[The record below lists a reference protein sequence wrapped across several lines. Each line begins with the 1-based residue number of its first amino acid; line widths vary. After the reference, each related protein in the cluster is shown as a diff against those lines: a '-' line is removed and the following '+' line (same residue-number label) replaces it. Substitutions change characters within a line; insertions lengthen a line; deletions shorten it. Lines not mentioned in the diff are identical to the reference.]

1 MMLHQSDGSH
11 DHGLSSRSWLTLG
24 LCTLVILC
32 CVPGHTAGIC
42 PFTEPLLRD
51 LPLTRHDLSTI
62 YALATILAALLTT
75 YGGKK
80 CDQIGMRRV
89 LLEAALAFGATFG
102 ILSALPYG
110 RRYFSALGDR
120 TYWFTGLTVGFI
132 GLKFLGHNLI
142 PLAARAIYVQWF
154 PGHKALAVGCSG
166 LITTFVFGFAAKC
179 FDWGI
184 ASYGWP
190 RVWGV
195 WCFLSW
201 LILLPI
207 IFFGIHEN
215 SPLTL
220 AEISRSSPIN
230 DTPASASFF
239 RTVIASWEFWMLS
252 MGVTVQLLIAN
263 GISFHIVDIYGELHP
278 QFQHVFNVF
287 IPIGIIG
294 ALSGPLLGCL
304 CDAISLKY
312 GLFMLQALQLAILS
326 SFFITHE
333 RWSFCVF
340 AMTMGMSWSL
350 YGILLTTSW
359 SRFVAKPY
367 QGRTL
372 GWVYAQTMLG
382 SAAGPWLFSASH
394 LVWDTYRPMMQYLI
408 LGIVTMMALTIT
420 FVKRETLAPRA

>member
-1 MMLHQSDGSH
+1 M
-11 DHGLSSRSWLTLG
+11 
-24 LCTLVILC
+24 
-32 CVPGHTAGIC
+32 
-42 PFTEPLLRD
+42 
-51 LPLTRHDLSTI
+51 TRHDLSTI

-80 CDQIGMRRV
+80 CDKIGMRKV
-89 LLEAALAFGATFG
+89 LLEASFAFGATFL
-102 ILSALPYG
+102 ILSALPHC
-110 RRYFSALGDR
+110 RRYFSAIGDK
-120 TYWFTGLTVGFI
+120 TYWSTGLTVGFI

-142 PLAARAIYVQWF
+142 PLAARAIYIQWF
-154 PGHKALAVGCSG
+154 PGHKALAVGFSG

-190 RVWGV
+190 RVWGA

-201 LILLPI
+201 LILLPV

-215 SPLTL
+215 STSTPPE
-220 AEISRSSPIN
+220 ASSSPIN

-252 MGVTVQLLIAN
+252 MGVTMQLLIAN

-278 QFQHVFNVF
+278 KFQHIFDVF

-294 ALSGPLLGCL
+294 ALSGPLLGFL
-304 CDAISLKY
+304 CDAISIKY
-312 GLFMLQALQLAILS
+312 GLLTLQALQLAILS
-326 SFFITHE
+326 SFFMIHE

-340 AMTMGMSWSL
+340 ATTMGMSWSL

-359 SRFVAKPY
+359 SRFVSQSY

-382 SAAGPWLFSASH
+382 SALGPWLFSASR
-394 LVWDTYRPMMQYLI
+394 LIGDSYRPVMQYLI
-408 LGIVTMMALTIT
+408 WGIGLMMAMTIT
-420 FVKRETLAPRA
+420 FVKRETLAPKA